1 MRRFF
6 IITILFGLIFTPTLV
21 EGASWKDIL
30 GKMKANYS
38 NLQTKV
44 KDMKLQGVMLMKT
57 PEGKDMETNFIY
69 YRKGEKFRQEIEI
82 KLPEMEGTMKQ
93 IIVYDGKKGYVFSPM
108 GEKRE
113 LEDYETDQH
122 KPAVD
127 WWTELPKNAVIKGT
141 EIVDGKT
148 CFVVQAQKKNGA
160 TKLWIDKSNYV
171 PLKVENIEDEH
182 KSVIKFLEFKT
193 TPQGGKL
200 PYKIELYDNGKLA
213 ATYMVKLIQYNVGLS
228 DDLFN
233 PAKVKTGSMEDMM
246 KKMMQGG

>member
-1 MRRFF
+1 
-6 IITILFGLIFTPTLV
+6 
-21 EGASWKDIL
+21 
-30 GKMKANYS
+30 
-38 NLQTKV
+38 
-44 KDMKLQGVMLMKT
+44 
-57 PEGKDMETNFIY
+57 
-69 YRKGEKFRQEIEI
+69 
-82 KLPEMEGTMKQ
+82 
-93 IIVYDGKKGYVFSPM
+93 M

-200 PYKIELYDNGKLA
+200 PYKIE
-213 ATYMVKLIQYNVGLS
+213 
-228 DDLFN
+228 
-233 PAKVKTGSMEDMM
+233 
-246 KKMMQGG
+246 